1 MEILDLTR
9 PRRIFWI
16 LSTALSIVTGC
27 QTRPHLTVLDVTEA
41 GWQVQTGQAIWKRGS
56 HATEIAGELLLA
68 QQRDGRA
75 FMQFTKTP
83 FPVVTA
89 QTTATNWVMSFPG
102 VRREY
107 SGNGKR
113 PERLAWLYLPE
124 AMVGKP
130 LPKAFHFV
138 KNPDGKWRL
147 ENTRTGERLEGYL
160 AP

>member
-1 MEILDLTR
+1 MEKLDLTR
-9 PRRIFWI
+9 PRRIIWI
-16 LSTALSIVTGC
+16 LIAALSIITGC

-41 GWQVQTGQAIWKRGS
+41 GWRVQTGQAIWKQGP
-56 HATEIAGELLLA
+56 HAAEIAGELLLA
-68 QQRDGRA
+68 QQDNGRA

-89 QTTATNWVMSFPG
+89 QITATNWVMSFPG

-107 SGNGKR
+107 SGGGKR

-124 AMVGKP
+124 AMAGKS

-138 KNPDGKWRL
+138 KNHGGNWLL